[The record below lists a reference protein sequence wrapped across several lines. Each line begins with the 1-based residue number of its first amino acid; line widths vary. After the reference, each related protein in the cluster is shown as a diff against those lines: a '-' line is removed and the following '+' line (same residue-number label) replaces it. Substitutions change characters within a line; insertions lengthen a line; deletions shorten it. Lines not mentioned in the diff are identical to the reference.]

1 MVGKPFSGRNIL
13 VVEDEMLILLL
24 LEEIMIENG
33 CASVRLASSVQQ
45 ALELIDSNSFDVATL
60 DLNLNGIKSFPVADA
75 LEARCVPF
83 IFMTG
88 YSAGLLQGRYSGHPM
103 LQKPFKEPA
112 LVAALNRVLSMQG
125 KTFAPLE

>member
-1 MVGKPFSGRNIL
+1 MGKPFSGRNLL

-33 CASVRLASSVQQ
+33 CASVKLASSVPQ
-45 ALELIDSNSFDVATL
+45 ALGLIEDNSFDAATL

-75 LEARCVPF
+75 LEARGVPF
-83 IFMTG
+83 VFMTG
-88 YSAGLLQGRYSGHPM
+88 YSAGLLDGRYCAHPM

-112 LVAALNRVLSMQG
+112 LVAALKQML
-125 KTFAPLE
+125 